1 MQTSFLTRRALLL
14 CLSFSLFSSPAL
26 ATLGQPLPAGRAA
39 AAPQALALKAAP
51 PAVYSVAQSRD
62 EAGRLIREFVRQTDG
77 VVFAVAWQGASLP
90 DMRQLLGDYFPSSVS
105 SQQSNRAGLNRLEGR
120 GPGLTVISAGR
131 ARAFFGLAYV
141 PALVPAGLD
150 IDQLK

>member
-1 MQTSFLTRRALLL
+1 MQTSFMAGRTLMFG
-14 CLSFSLFSSPAL
+14 LSFSLFSSPVS
-26 ATLGQPLPAGRAA
+26 ATLGQPLPAGRELV
-39 AAPQALALKAAP
+39 APQALALKAAP
-51 PAVYSVAQSRD
+51 PALYSVAQSRD
-62 EAGRLIREFVRQTDG
+62 ETGRVIREFARQADG
-77 VVFAVAWQGASLP
+77 VVFAVAWQGPALP
-90 DMRQLLGDYFPSSVS
+90 DMRRLLGDYFSSYVS

>member
-1 MQTSFLTRRALLL
+1 MQTSFMAGPALLL
-14 CLSFSLFSSPAL
+14 GLSLFSGPAL

-39 AAPQALALKAAP
+39 AAPQALALKAGSSAL
-51 PAVYSVAQSRD
+51 YSVAQSRD
-62 EAGRLIREFVRQTDG
+62 EAGRLIREFVRQADG
-77 VVFAVAWQGASLP
+77 VVFAVTWQGASLP
-90 DMRQLLGDYFPSSVS
+90 DMRQLLGDYFSSYVS

-120 GPGLTVISAGR
+120 KAGLTVISGGR